1 MAISPESARPPLPT
15 LLALLAPP
23 AMPSGHATGSQ
34 PSRSACIEVR
44 SVLDGSDDRILV
56 IAGPCSVHDSVAAL
70 DYAGRLAASALGAIS
85 RRGTA

>member
-1 MAISPESARPPLPT
+1 M
-15 LLALLAPP
+15 
-23 AMPSGHATGSQ
+23 
-34 PSRSACIEVR
+34 
-44 SVLDGSDDRILV
+44 LDRSDDRILA

>member
-1 MAISPESARPPLPT
+1 
-15 LLALLAPP
+15 
-23 AMPSGHATGSQ
+23 
-34 PSRSACIEVR
+34 
-44 SVLDGSDDRILV
+44 VLDRSDDRILA